1 MAKKPKATKA
11 PRLTREE
18 QEARAR
24 ANRRAERQQ
33 RAKQA
38 LKMVALAKARGVPL
52 TAGAAMRILEE
63 RDRKRRNIRRRCP
76 PSPIT
81 GSMER
86 MQKHIT
92 APRGWI
98 VYGSTTGRVIS
109 K

>member
-11 PRLTREE
+11 PRLTQAE
-18 QEARAR
+18 QEERAR
-24 ANRRAERQQ
+24 ANRKAERQR
-33 RAKQA
+33 RAQQA
-38 LKMVALAKARGVPL
+38 LKLVARAKAHGIPL

-63 RDRKRRNIRRRCP
+63 RDRKRRSIRHRCP